1 MELRDEYFQYTL
13 LWNLWQHCSF
23 INFTRRKLDTG
34 LLNFTLVTEATNFFQ
49 ATDEVTGC
57 VKKCIRYVRIFH
69 HSKCGTKVPGKSWKS
84 WRGLWNRGLFAYFY
98 SKVVWL
104 NFCFFVSHSPL
115 GAITLFMLLLRT
127 WQVLCKNILPSCL
140 KEKLWDTSS
149 ALLFQY
155 CFTCLESD
163 RGLPEGMCRTSPDTK
178 RITEAAHYMP
188 RWWRHHHIAMQ
199 RERWIPGPQALSCFK
214 KF

>member
-1 MELRDEYFQYTL
+1 MYMICKDFPAIWIIVSVVLKSQEKAENHEEDCGIETFCIFLLKSCVDELL
-13 LWNLWQHCSF
+13 
-23 INFTRRKLDTG
+23 
-34 LLNFTLVTEATNFFQ
+34 
-49 ATDEVTGC
+49 
-57 VKKCIRYVRIFH
+57 
-69 HSKCGTKVPGKSWKS
+69 
-84 WRGLWNRGLFAYFY
+84 
-98 SKVVWL
+98 
-104 NFCFFVSHSPL
+104 FFVSHSPL

-155 CFTCLESD
+155 CFTCLQSD

>member
-1 MELRDEYFQYTL
+1 MAELL
-13 LWNLWQHCSF
+13 
-23 INFTRRKLDTG
+23 
-34 LLNFTLVTEATNFFQ
+34 
-49 ATDEVTGC
+49 
-57 VKKCIRYVRIFH
+57 
-69 HSKCGTKVPGKSWKS
+69 
-84 WRGLWNRGLFAYFY
+84 
-98 SKVVWL
+98 
-104 NFCFFVSHSPL
+104 FFVSHSPL

-214 KF
+214 KFWLLQRCSERHLWSLRVFCLEHYQLLYFNYLPLCSNYYKSYYFTTTDFMRQVLLVQKIRCCS